1 MKKSNFIR
9 ATASTIAAVSLIA
22 AGTGAGVA
30 SASGLSSIKSRTD
43 KATKTKVVAHKGKK
57 SSGDAKKSTLSS
69 TSALSKV
76 ESELSKFEALAPK
89 GTTVSET
96 GSTLFYPLYQ
106 EWQAV
111 SPLKLLI
118 NPAGTGSGTG
128 IASAEK
134 GTVDIGASDAY
145 LPPGSPSSLLDIPI
159 VLSAQQ
165 IDYHIPGLSTSQHL
179 HLDASI
185 LNGIY
190 TGQIT
195 KWNDP
200 QIQKLNKGIK
210 LPDLSIVPLRRS
222 DGSGDTFLFT
232 SYLTYGDHSSFVAKS
247 TGPTTSTT
255 SFPTVAAE
263 QAELGNQGMLDAC
276 VQISGCIAYIGV
288 SYLREA
294 HAKGLGD
301 AAMLNGWAG
310 KGNGQFVLPTP
321 KNIGLEVASYKKV
334 TPNGAMSLIFSHTTK
349 YGYPLVN
356 FEYAIVNAKQPNATT
371 ANAIKALLA
380 WGADPRYG
388 ASPKFLSPIYFQPL
402 APNALAITVKL
413 LNSIN

>member
-1 MKKSNFIR
+1 MKKSNFVKG
-9 ATASTIAAVSLIA
+9 TASAIAAVSLMA
-22 AGTGAGVA
+22 AGTGIS
-30 SASGLSSIKSRTD
+30 SASSLSSVKNKTNNAS
-43 KATKTKVVAHKGKK
+43 KTKVVAYKK
-57 SSGDAKKSTLSS
+57 KKNSRGAAKSASNG

-76 ESELSKFEALAPK
+76 EAELGKFELLAPK
-89 GTTVSET
+89 GTTITET

-111 SPLKLLI
+111 SPLKLSI

-145 LPPGSPSSLLDIPI
+145 LPPGSPNGLLDIPI

-179 HLDASI
+179 HLNASI

-195 KWNDP
+195 KWNNP
-200 QIQKLNKGIK
+200 QIQKLNKGTK

-232 SYLTYGDHSSFVAKS
+232 SYLTYGDSSSFVAKS

-255 SFPTVAAE
+255 SFPGVAAE

-301 AAMLNGWAG
+301 AAMLNGWTG
-310 KGNGQFVLPTP
+310 KGGGQFVLPTP

-334 TPNGAMSLIFSHTTK
+334 TPSGAMSLIFSHTTK

-356 FEYAIVNAKQPNATT
+356 FEYAIVNVNQPNTTT

-388 ASPKFLSPIYFQPL
+388 ASSKFLSPIYFQPL
-402 APNALAITVKL
+402 APNALAVAVKL
-413 LNSIN
+413 LNMIK